1 MCFVD
6 ENQICL
12 KAAAAEKIINGCMWW
27 RAADIWI
34 LFAFHGPVAFI
45 KTSHSTFSAHWFPF
59 CLLTFFL
66 KRVQEQKA
74 KGCSRLVS
82 LRGTYTFYSFHS
94 WHDTLFPFFCTCF
107 FISQKYFDGVE
118 TSRTTKHFSQTQIA
132 LKGPIFPWINTN
144 ASTYIQLRNTCSL
157 HTGLGRV
164 HIMIHSCPLTCDTSR
179 DSSYTGFKS
188 CAVVLLPAF
197 LFFFNFF

>member
-1 MCFVD
+1 MCFFD

-34 LFAFHGPVAFI
+34 LFTFHGPVAFI

-82 LRGTYTFYSFHS
+82 LRGTYTFHSFHS
-94 WHDTLFPFFCTCF
+94 WHDTLFPFFLHEF
-107 FISQKYFDGVE
+107 FYFSKIFWWGRDLKNNKTFLSNTDCSQRSYFSLNKHKCISIHTVEKYMWPTYWFGTGTHHDTQLPFDMW
-118 TSRTTKHFSQTQIA
+118 H
-132 LKGPIFPWINTN
+132 
-144 ASTYIQLRNTCSL
+144 IQRFILYR
-157 HTGLGRV
+157 
-164 HIMIHSCPLTCDTSR
+164 
-179 DSSYTGFKS
+179 FKS